1 MTQPTAD
8 RLSALLEH
16 FRVRAQLF
24 HSGALCGLTRF
35 EARAGVGY
43 LHVLRRGRLR
53 VEHAPRS
60 GAPKRLDLDE
70 PTLLFYPR
78 PLDHRFHNPPRE
90 GSDFTCAE
98 LQFDGGALHPLVRAL
113 PALVVLPLA
122 AVPGLSAALDLLF
135 AESDQVRCGRRLLAD
150 RLFEVVLIQLLRHL
164 LDHPHEAGIDPGL
177 IAGLSEPRIA
187 RALTA
192 IHERPGDPWTLERL
206 AATAGMSRTVFAA
219 RFRETVGQTPADYV
233 ADWRMALAK
242 AALLQ
247 GRPVKSLAQEL
258 GYASPSALSRVF
270 AARTGRSVRE
280 WLRETHAGNDG

>member
-1 MTQPTAD
+1 
-8 RLSALLEH
+8 
-16 FRVRAQLF
+16 
-24 HSGALCGLTRF
+24 
-35 EARAGVGY
+35 
-43 LHVLRRGRLR
+43 
-53 VEHAPRS
+53 
-60 GAPKRLDLDE
+60 
-70 PTLLFYPR
+70 
-78 PLDHRFHNPPRE
+78 
-90 GSDFTCAE
+90 

-122 AVPGLSAALDLLF
+122 AVPGLSVALELLF

-150 RLFEVVLIQLLRHL
+150 RLFEVVLIKLLRHL

-177 IAGLSEPRIA
+177 IAGLSDPRIA

-219 RFRETVGQTPADYV
+219 SFRETVGQTPADYV

-247 GRPVKSLAQEL
+247 GRPVKALAQEL

-270 AARTGRSVRE
+270 SARAGRSVRE
-280 WLRETHAGNDG
+280 WLREVRPGGGG

>member
-1 MTQPTAD
+1 MTQPAID
-8 RLSALLEH
+8 RLSALLER

-35 EARAGVGY
+35 EAREGIGY

-53 VEHAPRS
+53 VEHGPRS
-60 GAPKRLDLDE
+60 GAPKRLDLDR

-98 LQFDGGALHPLVRAL
+98 LRFDGGAVHPLVRGL
-113 PALVVLPLA
+113 PPLVVVPLA
-122 AVPGLSAALDLLF
+122 AVPGLGASLDLLF
-135 AESDQVRCGRRLLAD
+135 AETDQVRCGRRLLAD
-150 RLFEVVLIQLLRHL
+150 RLFEVVLIQLLRWM
-164 LDHPHEAGIDPGL
+164 LDHPRETGVDAGL
-177 IAGLSEPRIA
+177 VAGLSDPRIA

-206 AATAGMSRTVFAA
+206 AATAGLSRTVFAA
-219 RFRETVGQTPADYV
+219 RFRDTVGQTPADYV
-233 ADWRMALAK
+233 ADWRMALARS
-242 AALLQ
+242 ALAR
-247 GRPVKSLAQEL
+247 GRPIKALAREL

-270 AARTGRSVRE
+270 SARTGQSARA
-280 WLRETHAGNDG
+280 WLRDARDGSDR